1 VFDDLV
7 DPVILRDLDNQ
18 AYAKRMERTAD
29 SRSLLQASQAGRST
43 VFKAQLNTRTR
54 GPLEPC
60 PYASHARVKLTDMD
74 YNRGRMRASD
84 SDRQE
89 VLDRLRGALDE
100 GRLKMDEYLERM
112 ESASEAMTYGELMP
126 ICDDLPQTKSPAL
139 KNAAAPA
146 RKPAPAIDTRGFFG
160 SLPLPLKIL
169 WFIWG
174 SVVALNVVIYVL
186 VAATAGH
193 GVYPWPLW
201 VAGPWGVV
209 LLAVSTG
216 VRALGKGHQHKP
228 QPPQLP
234 PG

>member
-1 VFDDLV
+1 VTGNAFSSD
-7 DPVILRDLDNQ
+7 
-18 AYAKRMERTAD
+18 
-29 SRSLLQASQAGRST
+29 AG
-43 VFKAQLNTRTR
+43 
-54 GPLEPC
+54 
-60 PYASHARVKLTDMD
+60 VKLTDMD

-84 SDRQE
+84 TDREE
-89 VLDRLRGALDE
+89 VLDRLRAALDE

-112 ESASEAMTYGELMP
+112 EAASEAMTYGELMP

-146 RKPAPAIDTRGFFG
+146 PKAPRAIDTRGFFG

-186 VAATAGH
+186 VAATAAH
-193 GVYPWPLW
+193 GVYPWPIW

-216 VRALGKGHQHKP
+216 VRALSKGHHDK
-228 QPPQLP
+228 PQLP